1 MLHRKELA
9 VGLVTL
15 MYEDKADF
23 TNTFRAMASVSTG
36 DEPGTVPEL
45 LDQVRYVDMARNIC
59 CFQMFLIR
67 LVRMTLTCR
76 EVP

>member
-1 MLHRKELA
+1 M
-9 VGLVTL
+9 GLVTL

-36 DEPGTVPEL
+36 DEPGTVPEA
-45 LDQVRYVDMARNIC
+45 LDQVRYIDMARNLC
-59 CFQMFLIR
+59 CFQHFLDQ
-67 LVRMTLTCR
+67 VGSQTLTSR

>member
-23 TNTFRAMASVSTG
+23 TNTFRAMASVSTSDG
-36 DEPGTVPEL
+36 LGTVPKA
-45 LDQVRYVDMARNIC
+45 LDQVR
-59 CFQMFLIR
+59 
-67 LVRMTLTCR
+67 
-76 EVP
+76 P

>member
-36 DEPGTVPEL
+36 DEPGTVPEA
-45 LDQVRYVDMARNIC
+45 LDQV
-59 CFQMFLIR
+59 
-67 LVRMTLTCR
+67 
-76 EVP
+76 

>member
-1 MLHRKELA
+1 M
-9 VGLVTL
+9 GLVTL

-36 DEPGTVPEL
+36 DEPGTVPEA
-45 LDQVRYVDMARNIC
+45 LDQVRYLDMAHNIR
-59 CFQMFLIR
+59 CFQKPLIR
-67 LVRMTLTCR
+67 LIHMTLTSR